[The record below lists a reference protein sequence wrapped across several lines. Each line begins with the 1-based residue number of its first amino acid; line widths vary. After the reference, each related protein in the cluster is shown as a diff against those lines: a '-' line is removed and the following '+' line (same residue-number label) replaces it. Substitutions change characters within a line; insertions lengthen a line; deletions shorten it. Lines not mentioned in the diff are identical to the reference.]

1 MTEAFKILN
10 KWLCPPSENAR
21 FWSYTTGV
29 HLGLLLQEAGY
40 EEQSQYASLLF
51 LRHCVVDGL
60 GPRPTSCGAPQV
72 WKSFMTDDVSPIE
85 YSWSWDT
92 QTGPPKIRFSVEAIS
107 PEAGTEADT
116 FNQKMSTELDH
127 HLNSIVPD
135 VDWTLFDHF
144 RGEFCSKNSKGRSE
158 SRIQD
163 LEQSHTSS
171 IFLAFEMDKRDVAV
185 RAYLFLSKLS
195 RWG

>member
-1 MTEAFKILN
+1 
-10 KWLCPPSENAR
+10 
-21 FWSYTTGV
+21 
-29 HLGLLLQEAGY
+29 
-40 EEQSQYASLLF
+40 
-51 LRHCVVDGL
+51 
-60 GPRPTSCGAPQV
+60 
-72 WKSFMTDDVSPIE
+72 MTDDFSPIE

-116 FNQKMSTELDH
+116 FNQKMSTELVH

-144 RGEFCSKNSKGRSE
+144 RGELCSQNSKGRSE

-171 IFLAFEMDKRDVAV
+171 IFLAFEMDVAV
-185 RAYLFLSKLS
+185 KAYFVPVKAEQMGMS
-195 RWG
+195 RRSVLTQSIRHLEGSGYRMPSYDRMLAFMTDHAAGSRVDIVGIAVDCVIPS